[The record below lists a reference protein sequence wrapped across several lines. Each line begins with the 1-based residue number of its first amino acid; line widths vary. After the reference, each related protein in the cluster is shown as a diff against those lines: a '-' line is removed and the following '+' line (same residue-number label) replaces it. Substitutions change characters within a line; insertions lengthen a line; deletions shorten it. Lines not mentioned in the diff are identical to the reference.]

1 LGMALAILFL
11 AAVVLEATFPQFFTW
26 LSGGRNKQQ
35 QPAERPIPV
44 EFLNR
49 DQSAELR

>member
-1 LGMALAILFL
+1 MALAILFL

-26 LSGGRNKQQ
+26 LSGGRNKQH
-35 QPAERPIPV
+35 QPAERPIPM